1 MRYWQISLLLFLV
14 SILAACSDNNARIHR
29 QLCSAEYHYNTEGA
43 DAAIATMRKIGNDRE
58 YVVGNNVARFLML
71 RGAKT
76 QNIDDFD
83 KANAVLDAMEPM
95 PDDPEQVTARYISVL
110 RFLAIANGSNNSGAR
125 EELTQYC
132 RESAE
137 PEAECLHAYIMD
149 LFKALAIS
157 NGTTNKS
164 SEDLANLFNQTYR
177 AEFNDP
183 SLDVLLDYS
192 NFVVT
197 SCGTHE

>member
-1 MRYWQISLLLFLV
+1 MRYWQIFVLPLV
-14 SILAACSDNNARIHR
+14 TILAACSDNNARMHL
-29 QLCSAEYHYNTEGA
+29 QLCSAEYRYNTEGA
-43 DAAIATMRKIGNDRE
+43 DAAIAAMREVGNDRE
-58 YVVGNNVARFLML
+58 YVVGNNVARFLIL

-76 QNIDDFD
+76 QNTNDFD
-83 KANAVLDAMEPM
+83 KANAILDAMEPL

-110 RFLAIANGSNNSGAR
+110 RFLATANGSNNNGAR

-132 RESAE
+132 SESAE
-137 PEAECLHAYIMD
+137 PEAECLHGNIMEIFQI
-149 LFKALAIS
+149 LGTS

-183 SLDVLLDYS
+183 SLDVQLDYS
-192 NFVVT
+192 RSVVT
-197 SCGTHE
+197 SCGSHE

>member
-1 MRYWQISLLLFLV
+1 MRFWQIFVLPLV
-14 SILAACSDNNARIHR
+14 TILAACSDNNARMHQ
-29 QLCSAEYHYNTEGA
+29 QLCSAEYRYNTEGA
-43 DAAIATMRKIGNDRE
+43 DAAIAAMREVGNDRE
-58 YVVGNNVARFLML
+58 YVVGNNVARFLIL

-76 QNIDDFD
+76 QNTNDFD
-83 KANAVLDAMEPM
+83 KAKAILDAMKPM

-110 RFLAIANGSNNSGAR
+110 RFLATANGSSNNGAR

-137 PEAECLHAYIMD
+137 PEAECLHGNIMEIFQI
-149 LFKALAIS
+149 LGTS
-157 NGTTNKS
+157 NGTTNRS

-192 NFVVT
+192 RSVVT
-197 SCGTHE
+197 SCGSHE

>member
-1 MRYWQISLLLFLV
+1 MRYWQIFVLPLV
-14 SILAACSDNNARIHR
+14 IILAACSDNNARMHQ
-29 QLCSAEYHYNTEGA
+29 QLCSAEYRYNTDGA
-43 DAAIATMRKIGNDRE
+43 DAAIAAMREVGKDRE
-58 YVVGNNVARFLML
+58 YVVGNNVARFLIL

-76 QNIDDFD
+76 QNTNDFD
-83 KANAVLDAMEPM
+83 KAKAILDAMEPL

-110 RFLAIANGSNNSGAR
+110 RFLATANGSSNNGAR

-132 RESAE
+132 SESAE
-137 PEAECLHAYIMD
+137 PEAECLHGNIMEIFQI
-149 LFKALAIS
+149 LGTS

-192 NFVVT
+192 RSVVT
-197 SCGTHE
+197 SCGSHE

>member
-1 MRYWQISLLLFLV
+1 MRYWQIFVLPLV
-14 SILAACSDNNARIHR
+14 TIFTACSDNNARMHQ
-29 QLCSAEYHYNTEGA
+29 QLCSAEYRYNTEGA
-43 DAAIATMRKIGNDRE
+43 DAAIAVMREVGNDRE
-58 YVVGNNVARFLML
+58 YAVGNNVARFLIL

-76 QNIDDFD
+76 QNSKDFD
-83 KANAVLDAMEPM
+83 KANSILDAMEPL

-110 RFLAIANGSNNSGAR
+110 RFLATANGSSNNGAR

-132 RESAE
+132 SESAE
-137 PEAECLHAYIMD
+137 PEAECLRANIMEIFQI
-149 LFKALAIS
+149 LGTS

-192 NFVVT
+192 RSVVT
-197 SCGTHE
+197 SCGSHE